1 MSAIHT
7 LGIDQGV
14 APEPALEKGTGNG
27 PMRTAYQL
35 HQSMD
40 PTILFE
46 EYLHYAKITRREER
60 EAEKA
65 LKQKF
70 SFKRLIKNRFSKG
83 QTAPVTEVAVR
94 QPSAI
99 DGEKEGETIVESNVP
114 FDAFNNLTYSH
125 PSHVSDA
132 EWKALSRG
140 VRTVGWSTCFYLI
153 TSDIIGPFGIPY
165 VAPEELTP
173 LQKLT

>member
-7 LGIDQGV
+7 LGVDQGV
-14 APEPALEKGTGNG
+14 APEPEKPIGNG

-65 LKQKF
+65 IEQKW
-70 SFKRLIKNRFSKG
+70 SFKRMIKNRFSKG
-83 QTAPVTEVAVR
+83 QTGTITEVAVR
-94 QPSAI
+94 QPSVI
-99 DGEKEGETIVESNVP
+99 DDEKNEETTVESGVP

-140 VRTVGWSTCFYLI
+140 VRTVSWSTCFYLI

-165 VAPEELTP
+165 VLLRVNSNTG
-173 LQKLT
+173 

>member
-1 MSAIHT
+1 MSAVHT

-14 APEPALEKGTGNG
+14 APEIEKLGQIG
-27 PMRTAYQL
+27 PMRTAYQI

-46 EYLHYAKITRREER
+46 EYLHYAKITRRKER

-65 LKQKF
+65 LKQKW
-70 SFKRLIKNRFSKG
+70 SFKRMIKNRFSTGKSSPG
-83 QTAPVTEVAVR
+83 TEVAV
-94 QPSAI
+94 QQSATG
-99 DGEKEGETIVESNVP
+99 DSEKHEETTVESGVP
-114 FDAFNNLTYSH
+114 FDAFNNLIYSH

-132 EWKALSRG
+132 EWKALSWG

-165 VAPEELTP
+165 VF
-173 LQKLT
+173 LQNQLW

>member
-7 LGIDQGV
+7 LGIDHGV
-14 APEPALEKGTGNG
+14 APEPQKPIGNG

-35 HQSMD
+35 HQSVD

-65 LKQKF
+65 IEKKWF
-70 SFKRLIKNRFSKG
+70 FKRMIKNRFSKG
-83 QTAPVTEVAVR
+83 QTGTVIEVAVR
-94 QPSAI
+94 QLSELG
-99 DGEKEGETIVESNVP
+99 GEKNEETTVERGDP

-153 TSDIIGPFGIPY
+153 TSDIIGPFGIPC
-165 VAPEELTP
+165 VFF
-173 LQKLT
+173 KLDSSQS

>member
-7 LGIDQGV
+7 LGIDEGV
-14 APEPALEKGTGNG
+14 APEPPLKPDGTG
-27 PMRTAYQL
+27 PQRTAYQY

-65 LKQKF
+65 LKQKWT
-70 SFKRLIKNRFSKG
+70 FKRMIKNRFSTG
-83 QTAPVTEVAVR
+83 RPSPVTGESA

-99 DGEKEGETIVESNVP
+99 MGDEKHEETTAESGVP

-125 PSHVSDA
+125 PSQVSDA

-165 VAPEELTP
+165 AFHQL
-173 LQKLT
+173 

>member
-7 LGIDQGV
+7 LGIDHGV
-14 APEPALEKGTGNG
+14 APEPQKPIGNG

-35 HQSMD
+35 HQSVD

-46 EYLHYAKITRREER
+46 GYLHYAKITRREER

-65 LKQKF
+65 IEKKW
-70 SFKRLIKNRFSKG
+70 SFKRMIKNRFSKG
-83 QTAPVTEVAVR
+83 QTGTVIEVAVR
-94 QPSAI
+94 QLSEL
-99 DGEKEGETIVESNVP
+99 DGEKNEETTVERRDP

-153 TSDIIGPFGIPY
+153 TSDIIGPFGIPC
-165 VAPEELTP
+165 VFF
-173 LQKLT
+173 KLDSSQS